1 MKKTFIGLLIIAAV
15 GAGIFLYL
23 QKKSNPITT
32 TEIRKE
38 LLIGKWQVE
47 SFQPVKDSLQAKF
60 RFDIS
65 TDGLFLRS
73 TGDSVKIDSLHYE
86 WKNKNELVVKE
97 NDSTSISYVITRLT
111 ADSLQWQTPD
121 SVQTLLTKLK

>member
-1 MKKTFIGLLIIAAV
+1 MKKTFIGLLIVAAA
-15 GAGIFLYL
+15 GAGIFLYR
-23 QKKSNPITT
+23 QKKSNTVTT
-32 TEIRKE
+32 AEIRKE
-38 LLIGKWQVE
+38 LLIGKWQVK

-60 RFDIS
+60 RCAIS
-65 TDGLFLRS
+65 PDGLFLRS
-73 TGDSVKIDSLHYE
+73 AGDSLKTDSLHYV
-86 WKNKNELVVKE
+86 WTNNNELLVKE

>member
-1 MKKTFIGLLIIAAV
+1 MKKTFIGLLIIAAA

-23 QKKSNPITT
+23 QKMSNTVTT
-32 TEIRKE
+32 AEIRKE
-38 LLIGKWQVE
+38 LLIGRWQVE
-47 SFQPVKDSLQAKF
+47 SFQPAKDSLQANF
-60 RFDIS
+60 RCAIS
-65 TDGLFLRS
+65 PDGLFLRS
-73 TGDSVKIDSLHYE
+73 AGDSLKTDSLHYE
-86 WKNKNELVVKE
+86 WTNNNELLVKE

>member
-1 MKKTFIGLLIIAAV
+1 MKKTFIGLLIVAAI

-23 QKKSNPITT
+23 QKKSNPIIT

-60 RFDIS
+60 RCDIS

-73 TGDSVKIDSLHYE
+73 TGDPVKTDSLHYE
-86 WKNKNELVVKE
+86 WKNKNELVVRE
-97 NDSTSISYVITRLT
+97 NDSTSISYVITLLT

>member
-1 MKKTFIGLLIIAAV
+1 MKKTFIGLLIIAAA

-23 QKKSNPITT
+23 QKKSNTVTT
-32 TEIRKE
+32 AEIRKE
-38 LLIGKWQVE
+38 LLIGRWQVE
-47 SFQPVKDSLQAKF
+47 SFQPAKDSLQAKF
-60 RFDIS
+60 RCAIS
-65 TDGLFLRS
+65 PDGLFLRS
-73 TGDSVKIDSLHYE
+73 AGDSLKTDSLHYE
-86 WKNKNELVVKE
+86 WTNNNELLVKE

>member
-1 MKKTFIGLLIIAAV
+1 MKKTFIGLLIIAAA

-23 QKKSNPITT
+23 QKKSNTVTT
-32 TEIRKE
+32 AEIRKE

-60 RFDIS
+60 RCAFS
-65 TDGLFLRS
+65 PDGLFLRS
-73 TGDSVKIDSLHYE
+73 AGDSVKTDSLHYE

-111 ADSLQWQTPD
+111 PDSLQWQTPD
-121 SVQTLLTKLK
+121 SVQTLLIKLK

>member
-1 MKKTFIGLLIIAAV
+1 MKKTFIGLLIVAAA

-32 TEIRKE
+32 IEFPKE

-47 SFQPVKDSLQAKF
+47 SFQPVKDSLQSKF
-60 RFDIS
+60 RCDIS
-65 TDGLFLRS
+65 PDGMFLRS
-73 TGDSVKIDSLHYE
+73 TGDSVKTDSLHYE
-86 WKNKNELVVKE
+86 WKNKNELLVKE
-97 NDSTSISYVITRLT
+97 NDSTSITYVITRLT

>member
-1 MKKTFIGLLIIAAV
+1 MKKTFIGLLIIAAT

-47 SFQPVKDSLQAKF
+47 SFQPVRDSLQSKF
-60 RFDIS
+60 RCDIS
-65 TDGLFLRS
+65 ADGIFLWS
-73 TGDSVKIDSLHYE
+73 DGDSLKTDSLHYE

-97 NDSTSISYVITRLT
+97 NDSTSITYVITRLT